1 MVTAAPVLKTAKSSP
16 ARTAARSLPSRG
28 SRCGQKRPS
37 RSAAGARPHL
47 SRSEQ
52 LDILEK
58 SFMGHEAVL
67 AAAQKATTEAET
79 ARHNKVSEQTQAD
92 RPETSTV
99 QTGKVGSCTLIRRWG
114 TRRKFLT
121 QGIQYKFV
129 VTSTGGSNC

>member
-1 MVTAAPVLKTAKSSP
+1 M
-16 ARTAARSLPSRG
+16 RSKKG
-28 SRCGQKRPS
+28 
-37 RSAAGARPHL
+37 HL
-47 SRSEQ
+47 DPQQAQGLTYQGPEQ

-92 RPETSTV
+92 GPETRTV
-99 QTGKVGSCTLIRRWG
+99 PTGKVGSCTPIRRRG

-121 QGIQYKFV
+121 QAIQYKIL
-129 VTSTGGSNC
+129 VTSTGAS